1 MAHSWHHYGIILEP
15 CQPSNSAER
24 VDHGGVHGGEGAIFR
39 ASIPLSLA
47 FVHEWHHNGSM
58 DLTPYVDALLQELA
72 VAAEAGGEEA
82 RAVAERLTASLESA
96 VRLTLLEAL
105 SAAAGEIT
113 SELAPGSVDLRL
125 RGREPSFVVTP
136 PPPEGVADE
145 PGASPI
151 GLSTGLTEGDESSMV
166 RINLRLP
173 EDLKGRVEE
182 AARQLGLSVNSW
194 LVRAAAAAIA
204 SDARGRDAD
213 TRPPRGAERLSGWV
227 R

>member
-1 MAHSWHHYGIILEP
+1 
-15 CQPSNSAER
+15 
-24 VDHGGVHGGEGAIFR
+24 
-39 ASIPLSLA
+39 
-47 FVHEWHHNGSM
+47 M
-58 DLTPYVDALLQELA
+58 DLTLYVDALLQELA

-82 RAVAERLTASLESA
+82 RAVAERLTAPLESA

-125 RGREPSFVVTP
+125 RGREPSFVVTLP
-136 PPPEGVADE
+136 PSEGAADE
-145 PGASPI
+145 PRVLPI
-151 GLSTGLTEGDESSMV
+151 GLSTRLASEGDDSTMA

-173 EDLKGRVEE
+173 DDLKGRVEE

-194 LVRAAAAAIA
+194 LVRAAAAAVE
-204 SDARGRDAD
+204 SDARGRDVD
-213 TRPPRGAERLSGWV
+213 RGMPRGGERFTGWV